1 MEEKIDL
8 SRERVAVLCGGM
20 SGEREVSLRSGANVH
35 RALQGEGIPAVMIDV
50 GRDVAEAL
58 VKSGATVAYIALHGR
73 YGEDGAVQGLLE
85 LLGLPYTGPGVQA
98 SAICMDK
105 GVTKR
110 ILAQEGLATPEWI
123 SVSRDTPFSAEDT
136 VRQLG
141 LPVIVKPVAEGS
153 SLGVVIVKR
162 GEELAAAVGTCLA
175 ANEAVLVEAFK
186 KGREVTT
193 GVLGTGNA
201 ARALPVLELVSH
213 NEFYDYEAKYTPGMT
228 DFILPAALPADTY
241 REVQEEAVRA
251 HRLLGCRGVS
261 RVDAMITADGKVWT
275 IEVNTSPG
283 MTDTSDLPAQA
294 AAAGIS
300 FGQLVREILLDGLA
314 RRGK

>member
-1 MEEKIDL
+1 MKEIFDL

-35 RALQGEGIPAVMIDV
+35 RALEAEGIPAVKIDV

-123 SVSRDTPFSAEDT
+123 SVSRDASFSAEDA

-153 SLGVVIVKR
+153 SLGVVIIKR
-162 GEELAAAVGTCLA
+162 GEDLAAAVGTCLA
-175 ANEAVLVEAFK
+175 ANEAVS
-186 KGREVTT
+186 GRDC
-193 GVLGTGNA
+193 A
-201 ARALPVLELVSH
+201 HFARRLIARIEDV
-213 NEFYDYEAKYTPGMT
+213 DYPEGFFSA
-228 DFILPAALPADTY
+228 DFDQRRHFL
-241 REVQEEAVRA
+241 
-251 HRLLGCRGVS
+251 S
-261 RVDAMITADGKVWT
+261 
-275 IEVNTSPG
+275 
-283 MTDTSDLPAQA
+283 
-294 AAAGIS
+294 
-300 FGQLVREILLDGLA
+300 LVRRQVTFEILLTEFRYTLDFCRTARHQEEEDQVSSLA
-314 RRGK
+314 RELLRMEKARRLAGEQAEAEPE